1 MPPRGSGGGDRVL
14 LGFSKQKF
22 RRVHNDEVPKNL
34 HANIEATM
42 CTKNYL
48 TIGRVRRFARRAR
61 EYCRAYRKLLLDG
74 VVVKSKE
81 LIEKMRAK
89 QKAHRNILDMEP
101 GFLNKQ

>member
-1 MPPRGSGGGDRVL
+1 MPPS
-14 LGFSKQKF
+14 
-22 RRVHNDEVPKNL
+22 HPP
-34 HANIEATM
+34 EATGSWQKTSAPV
-42 CTKNYL
+42 CYAEPGGTWRLFLSFSN
-48 TIGRVRRFARRAR
+48 R
-61 EYCRAYRKLLLDG
+61 LDG

>member
-1 MPPRGSGGGDRVL
+1 MAIEYSW
-14 LGFSKQKF
+14 GFCKQKF
-22 RRVHNDEVPKNL
+22 WRVHNDDVPKNL

-42 CTKNYL
+42 CTTNYL
-48 TIGRVRRFARRAR
+48 TIGRVRRFARRTQ
-61 EYCRAYRKLLLDG
+61 EYCQAYRNLLLDG

-89 QKAHRNILDMEP
+89 QKAYRNILDMEP

>member
-1 MPPRGSGGGDRVL
+1 MGIEYSR
-14 LGFSKQKF
+14 GFSKQKF
-22 RRVHNDEVPKNL
+22 RRVNSDEIPKNL
-34 HANIEATM
+34 HANIETSM
-42 CTKNYL
+42 CTEKYL
-48 TIGRVRRFARRAR
+48 TIGRVRRFARRTR
-61 EYCRAYRKLLLDG
+61 GYCRAYREMLQGG